1 VTEDGTEEKP
11 LKPRQCGPYLRSKLA
26 SRFPDIVAGFVKE
39 AENGGCAHMKLA
51 AELLE
56 PRESEKPQRKG
67 SAQRILEEL
76 GE

>member
-1 VTEDGTEEKP
+1 VE
-11 LKPRQCGPYLRSKLA
+11 
-26 SRFPDIVAGFVKE
+26 GFVKE
-39 AENGGCAHMKLA
+39 AENGGCAHMKLT

-56 PRESEKPQRKG
+56 PVESEKPRRKG